1 MKSWFGLLVLIMI
14 VANVL
19 AIYYLDP
26 ITDRWFRLLATV
38 VFFLIFLFKYNTDK
52 RLLIAFF
59 SLTLCD
65 GLLIFYEDSIVR
77 YIIYVV
83 RISAYLAIINFL
95 YPYLSRLRLNFIT
108 FIITTF
114 IIALDI
120 YMLHDM
126 AIYIPGYRVDT
137 LFTILFY
144 TMGLVSLALVATC
157 ISYLNR
163 YADAK
168 GFLLVIISICL
179 VLSDLTFYNAYYL
192 DFDVFYYA
200 DRIVNIIGIAL
211 LVVFAKKWIQN
222 KEDES
227 VTEI

>member
-1 MKSWFGLLVLIMI
+1 MI

-52 RLLIAFF
+52 RLLIAF
-59 SLTLCD
+59 SLLTLCD

-77 YIIYVV
+77 NIIYLV
-83 RISAYLAIINFL
+83 RISAYLAIIKFL
-95 YPYLSRLRLNFIT
+95 YTYLSRLRLNLIT
-108 FIITTF
+108 AIFTAF
-114 IIALDI
+114 VLALDI

-126 AIYIPGYRVDT
+126 AIYIPGYRVDF

-157 ISYLNR
+157 ISFLNR

-168 GFLLVIISICL
+168 GFLLVVISICL

-192 DFDVFYYA
+192 NFDVFYYA

-211 LVVFAKKWIQN
+211 LVVFAKNWIQN
-222 KEDES
+222 KEEES

>member
-1 MKSWFGLLVLIMI
+1 MKFWFGLLVLVMI
-14 VANVL
+14 ATNVL

-52 RLLIAFF
+52 RLLIAF
-59 SLTLCD
+59 SLLTLCD
-65 GLLIFYEDSIVR
+65 GLLIFYEHSIVR
-77 YIIYVV
+77 NIIYFV

-126 AIYIPGYRVDT
+126 AIYIPGYREDII
-137 LFTILFY
+137 FTILFY
-144 TMGLVSLALVATC
+144 TMGLVSLAMVATC

-168 GFLLVIISICL
+168 GFLLVVISICL

-200 DRIVNIIGIAL
+200 DRIVNIIGISL

>member
-1 MKSWFGLLVLIMI
+1 MI
-14 VANVL
+14 ATNVL

-26 ITDRWFRLLATV
+26 ITDRWFRLLASV
-38 VFFLIFLFKYNTDK
+38 VFFLVFLFKYYTDK
-52 RLLIAFF
+52 RLLIAF
-59 SLTLCD
+59 SLLTLCD
-65 GLLIFYEDSIVR
+65 GLLIFYEDAIVR
-77 YIIYVV
+77 NTIYVV

-95 YPYLSRLRLNFIT
+95 YPYLSRLRLNLIT
-108 FIITTF
+108 FIITGF
-114 IIALDI
+114 IIALDV

-126 AIYIPGYRVDT
+126 ATYIPGYKEDII
-137 LFTILFY
+137 FTILFY
-144 TMGLVSLALVATC
+144 TMGLISLALVATC

-163 YADAK
+163 YADIN

-179 VLSDLTFYNAYYL
+179 VLSDITFYNAYYL

-222 KEDES
+222 KKDES
-227 VTEI
+227 VAEF

>member
-38 VFFLIFLFKYNTDK
+38 VFFLIFLFMYNTDK

-59 SLTLCD
+59 LLTLFD

-168 GFLLVIISICL
+168 GFLLVVISICL

-192 DFDVFYYA
+192 DFDVF
-200 DRIVNIIGIAL
+200 
-211 LVVFAKKWIQN
+211 
-222 KEDES
+222 
-227 VTEI
+227 

>member
-1 MKSWFGLLVLIMI
+1 MI

-59 SLTLCD
+59 LLTLCD

-163 YADAK
+163 YADTK
-168 GFLLVIISICL
+168 GFLLVVISICL

>member
-163 YADAK
+163 YADTK
-168 GFLLVIISICL
+168 GFLLVVISICL

>member
-59 SLTLCD
+59 LLTLCD

-163 YADAK
+163 YADTK
-168 GFLLVIISICL
+168 GFLLVVISICL

>member
-14 VANVL
+14 IANVL

-126 AIYIPGYRVDT
+126 AIYIPGYRVEPYL
-137 LFTILFY
+137 LFCSTPW
-144 TMGLVSLALVATC
+144 A
-157 ISYLNR
+157 
-163 YADAK
+163 
-168 GFLLVIISICL
+168 
-179 VLSDLTFYNAYYL
+179 
-192 DFDVFYYA
+192 
-200 DRIVNIIGIAL
+200 
-211 LVVFAKKWIQN
+211 
-222 KEDES
+222 
-227 VTEI
+227 

>member
-1 MKSWFGLLVLIMI
+1 MI
-14 VANVL
+14 ATNVL

-26 ITDRWFRLLATV
+26 ITDRWFRILATG
-38 VFFLIFLFKYNTDK
+38 VFFLVYLLKYKKGSRFLV
-52 RLLIAFF
+52 AF
-59 SLTLCD
+59 SLLTLCD

-77 YIIYVV
+77 NIIYVV

-95 YPYLSRLRLNFIT
+95 YPYLSRLRLNLV
-108 FIITTF
+108 TF
-114 IIALDI
+114 IIAAIIIVLDL

-126 AIYIPGYRVDT
+126 AIYIPGYREDII
-137 LFTILFY
+137 FTILFY

-163 YADAK
+163 YADVK
-168 GFLLVIISICL
+168 GFLLVVISICL

-200 DRIVNIIGIAL
+200 DRIVNIIGLAL
-211 LVVFAKKWIQN
+211 LVVFAKKWIKHQKVN
-222 KEDES
+222 ES
-227 VTEI
+227 VAEI

>member
-1 MKSWFGLLVLIMI
+1 MKFWFGLLVLIMI

-52 RLLIAFF
+52 RLLIAF
-59 SLTLCD
+59 SLLTLCD

-77 YIIYVV
+77 NIIYLV
-83 RISAYLAIINFL
+83 RISAYLAIIKFL
-95 YPYLSRLRLNFIT
+95 YTYLTRLRLNLIT
-108 FIITTF
+108 AIFTAF
-114 IIALDI
+114 VLALDI

-126 AIYIPGYRVDT
+126 AIYIPGYRVDF

-168 GFLLVIISICL
+168 GFLLVVISICL

-192 DFDVFYYA
+192 NFDVFYYA

-211 LVVFAKKWIQN
+211 LVVFATKWIQN
-222 KEDES
+222 KENETL
-227 VTEI
+227 TEI

>member
-1 MKSWFGLLVLIMI
+1 MKFWFGLLVLFMI
-14 VANVL
+14 ATNVM

-26 ITDRWFRLLATV
+26 ITDRWFRLFATV
-38 VFFLIFLFKYNTDK
+38 VFFLIFLLKYSKDK
-52 RLLIAFF
+52 RLLIAF
-59 SLTLCD
+59 SLLTLCD
-65 GLLIFYEDSIVR
+65 ALLIFYEDSIVR
-77 YIIYVV
+77 NIIYVI

-95 YPYLSRLRLNFIT
+95 YPYLSRLRLNLIT
-108 FIITTF
+108 FTITAF
-114 IIALDI
+114 VIALDI

-126 AIYIPGYRVDT
+126 AVYIPGYGEDII
-137 LFTILFY
+137 FTILFY
-144 TMGLVSLALVATC
+144 TMGLVSLGLVATC

-168 GFLLVIISICL
+168 GFLLVVISICL

-200 DRIVNIIGIAL
+200 DRIVNIIGISL

>member
-1 MKSWFGLLVLIMI
+1 MI

-52 RLLIAFF
+52 RLLIAF
-59 SLTLCD
+59 SLLTLCD

-77 YIIYVV
+77 NIIYLV
-83 RISAYLAIINFL
+83 RISAYLAIIKFL
-95 YPYLSRLRLNFIT
+95 YTYLSRLRLNLIT
-108 FIITTF
+108 AIFTAF
-114 IIALDI
+114 VLALDI

-126 AIYIPGYRVDT
+126 AIYIPGYRVDF

-144 TMGLVSLALVATC
+144 TMGLVSLALVATF
-157 ISYLNR
+157 ISFLNR

-168 GFLLVIISICL
+168 GFLLVVISICL

-192 DFDVFYYA
+192 NFDVFYYA

-211 LVVFAKKWIQN
+211 LVVFAKNWIQN
-222 KEDES
+222 KEEES

>member
-59 SLTLCD
+59 LLTLCD

-163 YADAK
+163 YADTK
-168 GFLLVIISICL
+168 GFLLVVISICL
-179 VLSDLTFYNAYYL
+179 VLSDLISIMRT
-192 DFDVFYYA
+192 
-200 DRIVNIIGIAL
+200 I
-211 LVVFAKKWIQN
+211 
-222 KEDES
+222 
-227 VTEI
+227 

>member
-1 MKSWFGLLVLIMI
+1 MI

-163 YADAK
+163 YADTK
-168 GFLLVIISICL
+168 GFLLVVISICL